1 MDPSEEAVMD
11 HVAEWDIRIYLFE
24 HDDDSTVARVVL
36 NTGVNT
42 LRSEGLARR
51 NPADVPAPEIGDELA
66 VGRALIDLGNQLT
79 ATAGTDI
86 EALAGRGD
94 RDDR

>member
-1 MDPSEEAVMD
+1 MD

-24 HDDDSTVARVVL
+24 HDDDSTLARVVL
-36 NTGVNT
+36 KTGANT
-42 LRSEGLARR
+42 LHAEGLARR
-51 NPADVPAPEIGDELA
+51 NPADAPAPEIGDELA
-66 VGRALIDLGNQLT
+66 VGRALIDLGNQLM

-94 RDDR
+94 HDDR

>member
-1 MDPSEEAVMD
+1 MD

-24 HDDDSTVARVVL
+24 HDDDTTLARVVL
-36 NTGVNT
+36 KTGANT
-42 LRSEGLARR
+42 LRAEGLARR
-51 NPADVPAPEIGDELA
+51 NPADAPAPEIGDELA

-79 ATAGTDI
+79 ASAGTEID
-86 EALAGRGD
+86 AVAGRGD